1 MGRYLVAC
9 NIVKRQFDGFLDPM
23 IDPLQ
28 LALAIAEDVADY
40 DAEPPLG
47 NKVDPLD
54 ELFFIILTTMTQY
67 GAVDV
72 FDDLKLA
79 FPTWDGLLRRGA
91 EANVRDVIRRC
102 GLVNQKAPQ
111 IVAIGKRLSEDF
123 GTVTLDPLH
132 DMDDD
137 EAEEYLLSLPRIGKK
152 VARCVMMYSL
162 QREVLPV
169 DAHVLRVGKRV
180 GLLDE
185 GLSWTKAHDA
195 VQESVPDEL
204 RYQLHV
210 GLVRHGREV
219 CTHKNPKCDEC
230 VLRSEQLCPGL
241 PS

>member
-1 MGRYLVAC
+1 MTDSMARLT
-9 NIVKRQFDGFLDPM
+9 RTL
-23 IDPLQ
+23 
-28 LALAIAEDVADY
+28 AEDITPY
-40 DAEPPLG
+40 DANPPLA
-47 NKVDPLD
+47 NRLDPLD
-54 ELFFIILTTMTQY
+54 ELFFITLTTMTQY

-72 FDDLKLA
+72 FDDLKNA
-79 FPTWDGLLRRGA
+79 FTTWDGLLRRGA
-91 EANVRDVIRRC
+91 EANVRDVIQRC

-111 IVAIGKRLSEDF
+111 IVAVAKRLKHDF
-123 GTVTLDPLH
+123 GAVTLDSLH
-132 DMDDD
+132 DMDDE
-137 EAEEYLLSLPRIGKK
+137 EAEEYLLSLPRVGKK

-162 QREVLPV
+162 RRAVLPV

-195 VQESVPDEL
+195 VHERVPDEL

-241 PS
+241 PPTSPAPTI